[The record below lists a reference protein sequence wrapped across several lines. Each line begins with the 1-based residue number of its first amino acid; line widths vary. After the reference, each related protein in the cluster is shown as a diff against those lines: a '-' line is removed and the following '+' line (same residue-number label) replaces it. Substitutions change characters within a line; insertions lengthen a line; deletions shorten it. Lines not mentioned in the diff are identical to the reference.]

1 MAEVWSGIHARERV
15 PVAVKLVTEPEI
27 RRPAFHASLRNEVRA
42 MARLE
47 HPGIVMVFDH
57 GEVTREAEEHSEGR
71 LRAGT
76 PYLVMELANQG
87 TALMLCGRLPWRN
100 IKRVLVSLL
109 KAMAHAHARGV
120 IHRDIKPSNVLVFD
134 GEVKLSDFGLA
145 IDLEPEGGTTTRRG
159 RVLGTPAY
167 MAPEQFVADWREYGP
182 PTDLYALGCLA
193 YALVCGAPP
202 YGRGHDL
209 TLMYEMHLEAVVPCL
224 DPRMPVPEGFEAWL
238 NRLME
243 KKPSRRYQRAAD
255 ALEALLSLGDPPHD
269 MVPLAEGMGAHAPIP
284 SSVVTVP
291 SDVEPAVQ
299 RAVRGG
305 LDSVPPPGPAP
316 QVPKTWR
323 RKSDSPRRS
332 MDLLGAGLGLFGSRP
347 VPLVAREMERDTLWN
362 ALRWVGTR
370 GTARLVVLD
379 GPAGCGKSRLAQWL
393 CERSHEVGAAT
404 VLKGGHGPRV
414 GPADGLAPMIARFL
428 RSEELERPEL
438 TRFIARKLARI
449 GIYDGAE
456 AAALAELVEPDPEEV
471 GTRRVRFAAA
481 TERYVLVAR
490 LLRTLATQRP
500 VVMWLDDVQW
510 SLDTLSFVHHLLF
523 NEESFPLLVVATVRS
538 DVLAERREE
547 ERRLSACIGYERAEA
562 LHVGPLPEEE
572 WPALVERLLRLD
584 TSLAARIAE
593 RTKGNPLFAVQLV
606 GHWVDRGLLEAG
618 PEGFHLAPGAS
629 VELPDELH
637 GMWSDRVERLLAGR
651 PEPEVIALE
660 LAAALG
666 EAVNGEDWAQVC
678 SVAGVETPAGL
689 VEDLLARR
697 LAYTDDR
704 GPTVSWF
711 FVHGMLRETLELH
724 AQDRGRAEANNRA
737 CAEMLRG
744 RRGQGIAERLANHLV
759 AAGELAEALGPLRDA
774 ISERLETGDYGM
786 ADALLA
792 ERDAAL
798 VELRSTEGSEEWC
811 EDWILRG
818 RLAAS
823 LGRFEVGLEW
833 ATLALRTAEENGWS
847 HLGAEALM
855 LRARLN
861 RLRGSADKAETDVKQ
876 ARRLAQTGGQQRLH
890 AEALKELGRLLMHKG
905 ELEKAGK
912 CLREMLA
919 LCEEAGDRRG
929 VAQALWSLA
938 HQESYLRDYEL
949 ASAHNQAALEDLRQ
963 LGDRWGTAR
972 CLVTAGELARLRQDP
987 AEAERCYREARDIVV
1002 AIGAVDAV
1010 AICESNVA
1018 RVLAEAGRYDEAR
1031 EQLERS
1037 RPKFVEQGRRDP
1049 LAWLYIVLLVCDAGE
1064 QRWEDWDAH
1073 WSEADKLLAETRYL
1087 DLDIATVAQMAGA
1100 LAEERGR
1107 PIRAR
1112 QAYLL
1117 ARHQWEALGRQDEA
1131 AAVCDALDALGVLPH

>member
-1 MAEVWSGIHARERV
+1 MAEVWSGFHAKERV
-15 PVAVKLVTEPEI
+15 PVAIKLVTEPEI

-57 GEVTREAEEHSEGR
+57 GEVTPEAEEHSEGR

-76 PYLVMELANQG
+76 PYFVMELANQG
-87 TALMLCGRLPWRN
+87 TALLLCGRLPWRN
-100 IKRVLVSLL
+100 VKRMLVSLL

-134 GEVKLSDFGLA
+134 GEAKLADFGLA

-167 MAPEQFVADWREYGP
+167 MAPEQFIADWREYGP

-193 YALVCGAPP
+193 YALVCGGPP
-202 YGRGHDL
+202 YGRGHDI
-209 TLMYEMHLEAVVPCL
+209 TLMYEMHLEAVVPPL
-224 DPRMPVPEGFEAWL
+224 DPRMPVPEGFEGWL
-238 NRLME
+238 GRLME

-255 ALEALLSLGDPPHD
+255 ALEALVALGDPPHD
-269 MVPLAEGMGAHAPIP
+269 MVPLAEGLGAHAPIP

-291 SDVEPAVQ
+291 SDMQPAVQ
-299 RAVRGG
+299 RAARGG

-316 QVPKTWR
+316 QVPTSWR

-332 MDLLGAGLGLFGSRP
+332 MDLLGAGLGLYGSRP
-347 VPLVAREMERDTLWN
+347 VPLVAREVERDGLWK
-362 ALRWVGTR
+362 ALRAVSAQGA
-370 GTARLVVLD
+370 ARLVVLE
-379 GPAGCGKSRLAQWL
+379 GPAGCGKSRLAQWM

-404 VLKGGHGPRV
+404 VLKGGHGPRL

-428 RSEELERPEL
+428 RSEELERPDL
-438 TRFIARKLARI
+438 TRYIARKLARI
-449 GIYDGAE
+449 GVYDGAE

-471 GTRRVRFAAA
+471 GARRVRFAAA
-481 TERYVLVAR
+481 TERYVLIAR
-490 LLRTLATQRP
+490 LLRTLALQRP

-510 SLDTLSFVHHLLF
+510 SLDTLSFIHHVLFSEEPFPVLL
-523 NEESFPLLVVATVRS
+523 VATVRS

-547 ERRLSACIGYERAEA
+547 ERRLSACLNHDRAEA
-562 LHVGPLPEEE
+562 LHVGPLPQGD
-572 WPALVERLLRLD
+572 WPALVKRLLRLD
-584 TSLAARIAE
+584 TSLAAQIAE

-618 PEGFHLAPGAS
+618 PEGFHLVPGAS

-637 GMWSDRVERLLAGR
+637 GMWSARVERLLAGR
-651 PEPEVIALE
+651 PEGEVIALE
-660 LAAALG
+660 LAAVLG
-666 EAVNGEDWAQVC
+666 EAVHGEEWAQVC
-678 SVAGVETPAGL
+678 SVVGVEAPVGL
-689 VEDLLARR
+689 VETLLARR

-704 GPTVSWF
+704 GPTVGWF
-711 FVHGMLRETLELH
+711 FVHGMLRESLERR
-724 AQDRGRAEANNRA
+724 AQEQGRAEAHNRA
-737 CAEMLRG
+737 CAEMLQG

-759 AAGELAEALGPLRDA
+759 AAGELAEALGPLRA
-774 ISERLETGDYGM
+774 AVSERLDTGDYGM

-798 VELRSTEGSEEWC
+798 VELRSDEGSEEWC

-833 ATLALRTAEENGWS
+833 ATLAVQTASENGWS
-847 HLGAEALM
+847 PLRAEALL

-861 RLRGSADKAETDVKQ
+861 RMRGSADQAEADIGQ
-876 ARRLAQTGGQQRLH
+876 ARRLAKAGGQQRLH
-890 AEALKELGRLLMHKG
+890 SEALKELGRLLMHKG
-905 ELEKAGK
+905 ELEQAGK
-912 CLREMLA
+912 VLREMLA
-919 LCEEAGDRRG
+919 LCQEAGDRRG

-938 HQESYLRDYEL
+938 HQETYLREYEL
-949 ASAHNQAALEDLRQ
+949 ACTHNQAALEDLRQ

-972 CLVTAGELARLRQDP
+972 CLVTAGELARLREDP
-987 AEAERCYREARDIVV
+987 EEAERCYREARDIAM
-1002 AIGAVDAV
+1002 AIGAADAV

-1018 RVLAEAGRYDEAR
+1018 RVLAEAGRYREAR

-1037 RPKFVEQGRRDP
+1037 RPKFEEQGRRDP
-1049 LAWLYIVLLVCDAGE
+1049 LAWLHIVLLVCDAGE
-1064 QRWEDWDAH
+1064 QRWEDWDDH
-1073 WSEADKLLAETRYL
+1073 WYEADKLLAETRYL
-1087 DLDIATVAQMAGA
+1087 DIDIATVAQMAGA

-1107 PIRAR
+1107 PNRAR

-1131 AAVCDALDALGVLPH
+1131 AAVCEALDALGGQPG